1 MRDSIILILLEAIAN
16 LVNGPDR
23 KPGESPIWRWVLVGA
38 VLAATVAAIVF
49 VVLTEGR
56 T

>member
-1 MRDSIILILLEAIAN
+1 MRDSIILILLEAVAN

-23 KPGESPIWRWVLVGA
+23 KPGESPVWRWALVGGVLV
-38 VLAATVAAIVF
+38 ATVAAIIF
-49 VVLTEGR
+49 VVLTQGR